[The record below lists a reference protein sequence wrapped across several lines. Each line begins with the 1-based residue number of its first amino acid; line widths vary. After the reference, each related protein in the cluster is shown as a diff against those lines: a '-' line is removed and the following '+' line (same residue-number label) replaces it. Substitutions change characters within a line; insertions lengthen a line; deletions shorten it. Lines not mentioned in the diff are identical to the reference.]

1 MDDEITQ
8 VVPSPLPEA
17 GLVER
22 RLFARLEAVGLAD
35 LIQLAA
41 CRPGRSSFRITGG
54 GEIGE
59 LFLEQGRLHAAR
71 FGGATGLDALGR
83 MLGLATGTF
92 ELAVRPWPEAGNV
105 HLDATRALLRLEP
118 PDAARAMG
126 VGSSA
131 PDPSTAVPSG
141 GVSGSGAS
149 RRAPPDSL
157 IRAVRTVDSLPLVG
171 GIEAQHDPALA
182 RFALA
187 LHAAGRRLGVAL
199 GAGALNSARLT
210 DERSILLLFHDV
222 PAAQVSAVLG
232 ARPGQR
238 PPVEQ
243 SGAEHF
249 DPIDR
254 HAVLAVFGSAADG
267 GLHADPRVPWLGTS
281 NLAEVARCGERLL
294 WRARRAGFGRA
305 GVLLCELLFLR
316 QRLVL
321 AHAQGASAGVLARG
335 DTSVQALR
343 ALTSRLLPSRHAR
356 AGKSETPPVHHRGD
370 D

>member
-1 MDDEITQ
+1 MDDEITE

-41 CRPGRSSFRITGG
+41 CRPGRSSFRITSG
-54 GEIGE
+54 GESGE

-105 HLDATRALLRLEP
+105 HLDATRALLRVEP
-118 PDAARAMG
+118 PAPPRA
-126 VGSSA
+126 
-131 PDPSTAVPSG
+131 PP
-141 GVSGSGAS
+141 
-149 RRAPPDSL
+149 PPDSL

-171 GIEAQHDPALA
+171 GIGAQHDPALA

-199 GAGALNSARLT
+199 GAGALTSARLS
-210 DERSILLLFHDV
+210 DERWILLLFPDA

-232 ARPGQR
+232 ARPGER
-238 PPVEQ
+238 PPLERF
-243 SGAEHF
+243 GAGHV

-254 HAVLAVFGSAADG
+254 HAVIAVFGSAAG
-267 GLHADPRVPWLGTS
+267 GALHADPRVPWLGTS
-281 NLAEVARCGERLL
+281 DLTEAARCGERLL
-294 WRARRAGFGRA
+294 SRARRAGFGRA
-305 GVLLCELLFLR
+305 GVLLCELLFSR

-335 DTSVQALR
+335 DTSIQALR

-356 AGKSETPPVHHRGD
+356 ASMSETPAAHHRGD